1 MALGFLIQA
10 CQVWSAILEPAETN
24 VIGSS
29 PHGLESSLSKRYK
42 PGTMTAEFV
51 RELGKEVGILTS
63 GPYDEELIKWSEL
76 TNFYPVTSRDGL
88 ALQGYSMIHAECSS
102 KPLLFFGVGYT
113 ESTVKYSHVLNS
125 FFADGYDVYSFDYR
139 GQGFSDHTGWNKDKD
154 LRMNNLDNYNLE
166 SHEKC
171 QDLIDFMDRIV
182 KEDARRCGG
191 TSRPEPVFV
200 GNSMGGLIGYMTQR
214 LFSDLSVAPTAE
226 KERARNEGKLF
237 SKLALIVPC
246 IMPKGVNYL
255 HRAFIM
261 VLSYITPEWWQ
272 KSAPFIEL
280 QEMNLEN
287 HYLSHD
293 KTFMSYWYTLRLLT
307 SRWLISSG
315 GSLNFTRWLCFT
327 GAETLLRGESEAVK
341 STDILVVMADDDRLV
356 EKAKVQEFYGMLS
369 SPSTAR
375 VGKRRYVEIPNTY
388 HEVWA
393 EGPHVT
399 DTILKEIS
407 LMFDP
412 I

>member
-1 MALGFLIQA
+1 MG
-10 CQVWSAILEPAETN
+10 
-24 VIGSS
+24 
-29 PHGLESSLSKRYK
+29 
-42 PGTMTAEFV
+42 
-51 RELGKEVGILTS
+51 
-63 GPYDEELIKWSEL
+63 
-76 TNFYPVTSRDGL
+76 
-88 ALQGYSMIHAECSS
+88 
-102 KPLLFFGVGYT
+102 
-113 ESTVKYSHVLNS
+113 
-125 FFADGYDVYSFDYR
+125 
-139 GQGFSDHTGWNKDKD
+139 
-154 LRMNNLDNYNLE
+154 DNYNLE

-171 QDLIDFMDRIV
+171 QELIDCMDRVV

-191 TSRPEPVFV
+191 TSRPEPFFV

-327 GAETLLRGESEAVK
+327 GAETLLRGES
-341 STDILVVMADDDRLV
+341 
-356 EKAKVQEFYGMLS
+356 
-369 SPSTAR
+369 
-375 VGKRRYVEIPNTY
+375 
-388 HEVWA
+388 
-393 EGPHVT
+393 
-399 DTILKEIS
+399 
-407 LMFDP
+407 
-412 I
+412 